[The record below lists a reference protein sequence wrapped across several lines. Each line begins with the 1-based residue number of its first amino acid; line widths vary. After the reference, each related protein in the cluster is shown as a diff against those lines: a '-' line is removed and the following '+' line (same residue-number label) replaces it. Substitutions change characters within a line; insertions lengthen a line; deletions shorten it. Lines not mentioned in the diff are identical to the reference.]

1 MKELRARVSE
11 TPRKYIMSILKDIEK
26 REKSQN

>member
-11 TPRKYIMSILKDIEK
+11 TPRKYIIGILKEIKK
-26 REKSQN
+26 RET